1 MFKQGNYSFQW
12 KDLGDIENG
21 RPNLGNVSNVAVYR
35 LMQYTLRDI
44 ANTMLGVDKTNTL
57 FVEAGRL
64 AGTEFCKNILDM
76 ELPFNEF
83 IADLQEKLR
92 DLNIGI
98 LRIEE
103 ADLEKMRF
111 VLTVEED
118 LDCSGLEDCG
128 ETICDYDE
136 GFIAGILGTYT
147 DKNFDV
153 KEIDCWTSGD
163 RVCRFSAQLKK

>member
-44 ANTMLGVDKTNTL
+44 ANKMIGVDKANTL

-64 AGTEFCKNILDM
+64 AGSEFCKNILDM

-118 LDCSGLEDCG
+118 LDCSGLEDSG